1 MNKFQPAFKKGAM
14 MAAVGIIIFLI
25 LYAIDPM
32 YFARPIGWFT
42 LLAVNFLALPIVF
55 MILGARDTKANF
67 TPYTFGHAFLAALLT
82 GVAAA
87 VLGLVFNAIF
97 TTAIDPVWESQI
109 ADEVMVQTELFMEK
123 MGAPEEAIDEAMEQA
138 KIKNESQPKGIVG
151 QLIGTAW
158 FILWYAILALIIGLI
173 QRDRKPR
180 EDQIA

>member
-1 MNKFQPAFKKGAM
+1 MNKFQPAFKRGAM

-32 YFARPIGWFT
+32 YFARPIGWVT

-55 MILGARDTKANF
+55 LILGARDSKVNF

-87 VLGLVFNAIF
+87 VIGLVFNAIF
-97 TTAIDPVWESQI
+97 ITVIDPVWESQL
-109 ADEVMVQTELFMEK
+109 ADEVMLQTELFMEK
-123 MGAPEEAIDEAMEQA
+123 MGAPQEAIDEAMEQA
-138 KIKNESQPKGIVG
+138 KVKSETQPKGIVAQIKSTG
-151 QLIGTAW
+151 GL
-158 FILWYAILALIIGLI
+158 ILWYAILALIIGLI